1 VRVSRAGAVP
11 AEGPAGVVRDAGDL
25 LGAIVSLLGVGVV
38 VVLAVYAHGTTT
50 GVAQDVVGF
59 AGVLRRVLVVP
70 VTAMEGAVTL
80 VVPVA
85 ILADLALRGRTRV
98 ILQALAGGAGS
109 AVLWF
114 VLVLGVRSTGSER
127 LTRGL
132 SILFD
137 GTWSMAVPVWIA
149 VLAGLL
155 TVVGSQGRRRSVA
168 WSWAAVWVVVGA
180 GLVVGHGSLTGSA
193 AALLVGRAAGQ
204 LTRYLGG
211 VAAERIDGDR
221 LVEAL
226 RHVGVVPSRLIHT
239 RDTLES
245 RDFAVW
251 TAEGRRL
258 SVIVLDGDRQAAA
271 ELPRLWR
278 AIRLKGLEAR
288 PTRAAGD
295 TAERSALVALLA
307 RAAGARTPEVL
318 AVATVDESAL
328 IVEEYVEGLTPL
340 LDLAPDFLTDD
351 VLADSW
357 RQVRTAHST
366 GVTHRAITSE
376 VIQVESTQ
384 AGPAVWLTDWH
395 AGSLASSDLTRRV
408 DLVQVLTV
416 LALRVG
422 PTRAVAS
429 AVAAL
434 PPADVMSMSALVQ
447 TLALPSHT
455 RTELRAHREVLVE
468 LRAALAEIGPDLEVQ
483 PERLTRIGGMQ
494 ALTMVG
500 SAVALV
506 AVLTTLNIQEVTTA
520 LDTSDWRWSLVALA
534 LGGVTFLGAALTYV
548 ALAPVRLGIWS
559 VVRVQVAAAFV
570 VVAAPAGL
578 GPAALNVRM
587 LTRRGIAGPLAV
599 ATVALVQFSQFVVT
613 VVVLVVFSLI
623 PGGNHTSVLATA
635 PAALGVAGVVAAIV
649 GGLLLFR
656 PLRTWAWDK
665 ATPVVK
671 QTWPRLVEVLG
682 QPRRL
687 AMAVIGDLV
696 ITLGWVLA
704 FAAALAAFGQHLSLV
719 QVAVVYFVGNAAGAI
734 LPTPG
739 GMGTIEV
746 ALTAGLTTAGL
757 NPGVAAS
764 VAILFR
770 ILTFW
775 VQIPVGWVAMR
786 GLVRR
791 GLL

>member
-1 VRVSRAGAVP
+1 
-11 AEGPAGVVRDAGDL
+11 
-25 LGAIVSLLGVGVV
+25 
-38 VVLAVYAHGTTT
+38 
-50 GVAQDVVGF
+50 
-59 AGVLRRVLVVP
+59 
-70 VTAMEGAVTL
+70 
-80 VVPVA
+80 
-85 ILADLALRGRTRV
+85 
-98 ILQALAGGAGS
+98 
-109 AVLWF
+109 
-114 VLVLGVRSTGSER
+114 
-127 LTRGL
+127 
-132 SILFD
+132 
-137 GTWSMAVPVWIA
+137 
-149 VLAGLL
+149 
-155 TVVGSQGRRRSVA
+155 
-168 WSWAAVWVVVGA
+168 
-180 GLVVGHGSLTGSA
+180 
-193 AALLVGRAAGQ
+193 
-204 LTRYLGG
+204 
-211 VAAERIDGDR
+211 
-221 LVEAL
+221 
-226 RHVGVVPSRLIHT
+226 
-239 RDTLES
+239 
-245 RDFAVW
+245 
-251 TAEGRRL
+251 
-258 SVIVLDGDRQAAA
+258 
-271 ELPRLWR
+271 
-278 AIRLKGLEAR
+278 
-288 PTRAAGD
+288 
-295 TAERSALVALLA
+295 
-307 RAAGARTPEVL
+307 
-318 AVATVDESAL
+318 
-328 IVEEYVEGLTPL
+328 
-340 LDLAPDFLTDD
+340 
-351 VLADSW
+351 
-357 RQVRTAHST
+357 
-366 GVTHRAITSE
+366 
-376 VIQVESTQ
+376 
-384 AGPAVWLTDWH
+384 
-395 AGSLASSDLTRRV
+395 
-408 DLVQVLTV
+408 
-416 LALRVG
+416 
-422 PTRAVAS
+422 
-429 AVAAL
+429 
-434 PPADVMSMSALVQ
+434 
-447 TLALPSHT
+447 
-455 RTELRAHREVLVE
+455 
-468 LRAALAEIGPDLEVQ
+468 
-483 PERLTRIGGMQ
+483 
-494 ALTMVG
+494 
-500 SAVALV
+500 
-506 AVLTTLNIQEVTTA
+506 
-520 LDTSDWRWSLVALA
+520 
-534 LGGVTFLGAALTYV
+534 
-548 ALAPVRLGIWS
+548 
-559 VVRVQVAAAFV
+559 VRVQVAAAFV